1 MNMPYPILALA
12 VSALLASAP
21 LAVAGGEEK
30 PADSFK
36 RLYLTLCMQYL
47 NDLGRMRQ
55 ELSSAPRLPPEKAAH
70 FLNGKAGDAWP
81 VPTDQGRFVLA
92 LPEGDN
98 LCAVF
103 ARRVDTR
110 LVEESFVDLVS
121 EAPAPLL
128 SRQVRDEREMSG
140 ANGETHTLAYEWYV
154 PDAPRRM
161 LFTLTTAP
169 KEDASIQALGSAA
182 LVTR

>member
-12 VSALLASAP
+12 ASVLLATAP
-21 LAVAGGEEK
+21 FAVAGAEET

-36 RLYLTLCMQYL
+36 RLYLTLCMQHL

-55 ELSSAPRLPPEKAAH
+55 GLSSAPRLPPEKATY
-70 FLNGKAGDAWP
+70 FLNGKDGDAWP

-103 ARRVDTR
+103 ARRVDTH
-110 LVEESFVDLVS
+110 LVEKSFVDLVA

-128 SRQVRDEREMSG
+128 SRQVRDEREMSRP
-140 ANGETHTLAYEWYV
+140 NGETHTLAYEWYV
-154 PDAPRRM
+154 PDAPRSM

-169 KEDASIQALGSAA
+169 KDDASIQALGSAA
-182 LVTR
+182 LITR